1 MCLNGSTAE
10 NQLYVDAADEF
21 DEIDD
26 QLPVK
31 KGQSPEDRAKD
42 IESILE

>member
-1 MCLNGSTAE
+1 MDPLRKTSFD
-10 NQLYVDAADEF
+10 VDAADEF